1 MKTTLKELFERREA
15 LREQLGDM
23 ICQHKSETAGFGDS
37 WPGAQLEITAMEQH
51 VAAVEVLIEAEAC
64 RLHLVVSPAH
74 HGFYATDD
82 DSYDGPPAPC
92 GWGLKPADA
101 IADLVEALQAEAE
114 MLATA
119 LKLKRR
125 DVSRRGSSPCQ
136 SESGTRQGALRNG
149 KGDKT

>member
-15 LREQLGDM
+15 LDEQLCDTVA
-23 ICQHKSETAGFGDS
+23 QHKAETALAGDS

-82 DSYDGPPAPC
+82 NSYDGPPAPC

-101 IADLVEALQAEAE
+101 IADLVEALQAEAD
-114 MLATA
+114 MLAKA
-119 LKLKRR
+119 LTLKRR
-125 DVSRRGSSPCQ
+125 DVSGRGSGPCQ
-136 SESGTRQGALRNG
+136 SESGTRQRPLRNG
-149 KGDKT
+149 D